1 MPGSENPR
9 AIFTKYSIWIDIAIK
24 CRPSN
29 PELGTELAHP
39 GFFFPHSGL
48 SETDLCFCQTEFSS
62 SCTAASPGGFKT
74 SLCALAY
81 ELSFKFSQGGEYA
94 EYEFS
99 ARRGRINIGAFPGK
113 HFESDTP
120 FRKIVDRI
128 DQVAQI
134 TAEPVE
140 LPDHKGIT
148 LPERL
153 HTCVK
158 ARSLIPFSGRLIFI
172 DMLWR
177 NAGTDKG
184 ISLQVNN
191 LGAIGFGNA
200 DISYQH
206 MCFTNLRL

>member
-1 MPGSENPR
+1 
-9 AIFTKYSIWIDIAIK
+9 
-24 CRPSN
+24 
-29 PELGTELAHP
+29 LGEA
-39 GFFFPHSGL
+39 
-48 SETDLCFCQTEFSS
+48 DLCFCEAEYPS
-62 SCTAASPGGFKT
+62 SCAAAGTGGFKT
-74 SLCALAY
+74 RLCALAY

-99 ARRGRINIGAFPGK
+99 ASRGGINIGAFPGK

-120 FRKIVDRI
+120 LRKIVDRI

-140 LPDHKGIT
+140 LPDHKNIT

-158 ARSLIPFSGRLIFI
+158 ARSLITFSGRLIFI
-172 DMLWR
+172 DMIWR

-191 LGAIGFGNA
+191 LGAIG
-200 DISYQH
+200 
-206 MCFTNLRL
+206 L